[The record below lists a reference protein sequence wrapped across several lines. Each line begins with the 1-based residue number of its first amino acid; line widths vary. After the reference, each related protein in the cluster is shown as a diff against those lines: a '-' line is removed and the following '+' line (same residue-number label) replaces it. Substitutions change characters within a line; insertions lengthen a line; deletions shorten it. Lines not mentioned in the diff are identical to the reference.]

1 MYNRLLLLP
10 DLRELLVAD
19 DTEAIAGFCEALH
32 PAAVAE
38 VLEGLEA
45 DESWRVLACCSS
57 EQQAVIFSYFDLPDQ
72 LQLVET
78 VPRESFSRLIEEM
91 APDDRVDLLERLDRE
106 RVENLL
112 PMVAQAERRDIQRLL
127 SFPDDSAGS
136 IMTTEYAS
144 LPAEATV
151 AEALEQLRQQAPDR
165 ETIYYVYVIDDG
177 RRLRGFISL
186 RDLILAR
193 PQTRVNEIM
202 ERDVISVRVDD
213 DQEEVAQRLARY
225 DFIAIPVVDAQNQLV
240 GIVTHDDAM
249 DVAQEEADED
259 AYRSGAVVPLQD
271 DYLSTSL
278 VTLAWKRGGWLVV
291 LLFAAVLT
299 ALALQ
304 SMRQD
309 PQADDLKWM
318 VLFIPL
324 VLASGGNAGSQ
335 SATLVIRALAISQLE
350 RRESVKVL
358 LRELVLAGLL
368 GGGLAVLS
376 FLAAMWFVEI
386 DQAAVVGITVFL
398 VVAMGTVTGAM
409 LPLGFQKMGLDPA
422 LMSNPLIAAVVDVVG
437 VIIYY
442 NVARIVIVGG

>member
-1 MYNRLLLLP
+1 M
-10 DLRELLVAD
+10 
-19 DTEAIAGFCEALH
+19 
-32 PAAVAE
+32 
-38 VLEGLEA
+38 
-45 DESWRVLACCSS
+45 
-57 EQQAVIFSYFDLPDQ
+57 
-72 LQLVET
+72 
-78 VPRESFSRLIEEM
+78 
-91 APDDRVDLLERLDRE
+91 
-106 RVENLL
+106 
-112 PMVAQAERRDIQRLL
+112 
-127 SFPDDSAGS
+127 
-136 IMTTEYAS
+136 
-144 LPAEATV
+144 
-151 AEALEQLRQQAPDR
+151 
-165 ETIYYVYVIDDG
+165 
-177 RRLRGFISL
+177 
-186 RDLILAR
+186 
-193 PQTRVNEIM
+193 
-202 ERDVISVRVDD
+202 
-213 DQEEVAQRLARY
+213 
-225 DFIAIPVVDAQNQLV
+225 
-240 GIVTHDDAM
+240 
-249 DVAQEEADED
+249 
-259 AYRSGAVVPLQD
+259 
-271 DYLSTSL
+271 
-278 VTLAWKRGGWLVV
+278 
-291 LLFAAVLT
+291 LT

-309 PQADDLKWM
+309 PQAEDLKWM